1 MMKRFDWSNL
11 LKSSKVC
18 SRQKPLMNK
27 IGKIINSIL
36 KGSNYKSLR
45 SNLPCNYV
53 SQPKI
58 GERCLVKNVIEIS
71 SFLCVGMNIYG
82 FNIQ

>member
-1 MMKRFDWSNL
+1 MLKHFDCGNL
-11 LKSSKVC
+11 LKSPKIC

-58 GERCLVKNVIEIS
+58 GERLFGKNS
-71 SFLCVGMNIYG
+71 
-82 FNIQ
+82 